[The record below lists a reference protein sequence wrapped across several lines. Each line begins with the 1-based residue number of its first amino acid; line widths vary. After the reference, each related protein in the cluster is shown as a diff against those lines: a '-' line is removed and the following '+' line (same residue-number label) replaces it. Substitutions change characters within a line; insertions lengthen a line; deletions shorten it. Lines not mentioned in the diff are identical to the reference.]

1 MNNKQNYNLKKM
13 KRKFLLFIA
22 ALLFSGVMY
31 AQDYHFGPDFDYH
44 AYQRPMTII
53 GQVYFNDVIQNSADI
68 EIASFV
74 GDEVRGRVMLIEPFP
89 NEPELGF
96 FAYLPC
102 YYNAAGET
110 FTFKAYD
117 HATMKEYDVCTTT
130 AVGRDDGYGNEDYPY
145 DFYFTVEEEPTYGPD
160 YPWTPNEN
168 YEGDGML
175 VVAQIKIN
183 GMPVDR
189 ATYEV
194 GAFCGDE
201 CRATS
206 GNEGLD
212 DWTDENLGYFA
223 FMNIYGNDND
233 EINFYLYDTQNEEIF
248 AGTCATTI
256 QLVNDG
262 ELGVDIEGGDIF
274 ILNFVSANSYILSIE
289 HYTAEG
295 GYHLISSPIGDV
307 NPEDVTNMLSN
318 TYDLYRFNQSVAKE
332 WENYKDTEYGHNHF
346 GLEAGRGYLYANS
359 NDVDLVFTGNPY
371 DGDGKVTLTK
381 TAGVTFEGW
390 NLVGNPFTVGA
401 YIDRAFYTINE
412 DGLDVMTSPLNG
424 EIYKMEG
431 VFVYANT
438 DGEELTFSTEPLNK
452 ACRQMMVN
460 LSGSNRGNTIDRAIV
475 DFENDNLLPKFQL
488 FEGSTKLYIP
498 QDGKDYAIVNAEDHG
513 ELPLN
518 FKAAKNDS
526 YKLSFNTENVTFSY
540 LHLIDNLTGNDVD
553 LLATPNYTFNAKTD
567 DYASRFKLVFATG
580 ESTSDDFAFISN
592 GDIIINGQGTLQ
604 VFDITGR
611 MISSNRIDGVHSV
624 STNGMAAGVYML
636 NLINGNNAKTQKIVV
651 K

>member
-1 MNNKQNYNLKKM
+1 M
-13 KRKFLLFIA
+13 KRKLFLIVA
-22 ALLFSGVMY
+22 SLLLCGTMF
-31 AQDYHFGPDFDYH
+31 AQDYHWTGLVYTN
-44 AYQRPMTII
+44 YQSQMSVI
-53 GQVYFNDVIQNSADI
+53 GKVYFDGVVQNRGDI
-68 EIASFV
+68 EVAGFV
-74 GDEVRGRVMLIEPFP
+74 GDELRGTEFLENPYP
-89 NEPELGF
+89 NSNLGYF
-96 FAYLPC
+96 TWTTCYL
-102 YYNAAGET
+102 NTEGET

-117 HATMKEYDVCTTT
+117 HASGIEYDICETQITGVADETIGT
-130 AVGRDDGYGNEDYPY
+130 VREPVEM
-145 DFYFTVEEEPTYGPD
+145 YFTRTVEPSYGPD

-256 QLVNDG
+256 QLENDG

-274 ILNFVSANSYILSIE
+274 ILNFVSANTYILPIE

-359 NDVDLVFTGNPY
+359 NDVELVFTGNPY
-371 DGDGKVTLTK
+371 NGDGKVTLTK
-381 TAGVTFEGW
+381 TAGVTCEGW
-390 NLVGNPFTVGA
+390 NLVGNPFTVDA

-412 DGLDVMTSPLNG
+412 DGLDVMTSPLSG

-452 ACRQMMVN
+452 VCRQLMVN
-460 LSGSNRGNTIDRAIV
+460 LSGSNRGNNIDRAIV
-475 DFENDNLLPKFQL
+475 SFEGDNLLPKFQL

-498 QDGKDYAIVNAEDHG
+498 QDGKDYAIVNAE
-513 ELPLN
+513 N
-518 FKAAKNDS
+518 FKSAKNGN
-526 YKLSFNTENVTFSY
+526 YTLSFNNENVTFSY

>member
-1 MNNKQNYNLKKM
+1 M

-160 YPWTPNEN
+160 YPWIPVTEN
-168 YEGDGML
+168 DYEGEGML
-175 VVAQIKIN
+175 VVAQVKIN
-183 GMPVDR
+183 GQVVDR
-189 ATYEV
+189 ASYEV
-194 GAFCGDE
+194 GAFCGEE
-201 CRATS
+201 CRAIS
-206 GNEGLD
+206 GDELD
-212 DWTDENLGYFA
+212 DWTDDNLGYFA
-223 FMNIYGNDND
+223 FMNILGNNGDI
-233 EINFYLYDTQNEEIF
+233 INFYLYDLENDCNF
-248 AGTCATTI
+248 AGSCSTVVE
-256 QLVNDG
+256 LENGG
-262 ELGVDIEGGDIF
+262 ELGLDIYGGDIF
-274 ILNFVSANSYILSIE
+274 VLNFVTVNTYIKTIE
-289 HYTAEG
+289 ACTTNG
-295 GYHLISSPIGDV
+295 GWYLISSPIGDV
-307 NPEDVTNMLSN
+307 DPDEVDGMLENS
-318 TYDLYRFNQSVAKE
+318 YDLYRFNQSVEKE

-346 GLEAGRGYLYANS
+346 GLELGRGYLYANS
-359 NDVDLVFTGNPY
+359 NKTDLIFTGDAY
-371 DGDGKVTLTK
+371 DSDGEIDLIYDENSTD
-381 TAGVTFEGW
+381 FPGW
-390 NLVGNPFTVGA
+390 NLIGNPFADTA
-401 YIDRAFYTINE
+401 YIDRALFY
-412 DGLDVMTSPLNG
+412 VMNDAREEVEAGTGNVVG
-424 EIYKMEG
+424 AMEG
-431 VFVYANT
+431 IFVVAEAE
-438 DGEELTFSTEPLNK
+438 GESVTFSTEDPGK
-452 ACRQMMVN
+452 AIHQLVVN
-460 LSGSNRGNTIDRAIV
+460 LNGSNRGGSIDRAIV
-475 DFENDNLLPKFQL
+475 RFENNHFLPKFQL
-488 FEGSTKLYIP
+488 FEDNTKLYIP
-498 QDGKDYAIVNAEDHG
+498 QDGKDYAVVSAEDHG
-513 ELPLN
+513 ELPMN
-518 FKAAKNDS
+518 FKAAKNGS
-526 YKLSFNTENVTFSY
+526 YTISFNTENVTMSY

-553 LLATPNYTFNAKTD
+553 LIATPSYTFNAQTN

-580 ESTSDDFAFISN
+580 ESTSDDFAFISD
-592 GDIIINGQGTLQ
+592 GSLIINGQGTLQ
-604 VFDITGR
+604 VFDVTGR
-611 MISSNRIDGVHSV
+611 MISSNRIDGLHTV